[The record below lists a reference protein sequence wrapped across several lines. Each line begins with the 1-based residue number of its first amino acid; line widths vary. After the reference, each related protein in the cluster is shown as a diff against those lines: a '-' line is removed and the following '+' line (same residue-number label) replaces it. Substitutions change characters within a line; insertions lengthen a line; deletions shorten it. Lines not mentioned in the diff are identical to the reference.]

1 MQKLHLDSEY
11 RRRWEEYY
19 LADGKILNSC
29 LINWRQVEWEKV
41 VKLVASIEGQ
51 RHEITPAEKTDFKFF
66 MRFRWGGQKAQFDSN
81 GKYKGHKKINIWT
94 IGWTDGEKCYL
105 RDIDFYTGNLIKEYE
120 TPLAQ
125 FKQHIHPRVK
135 CLLN

>member
-11 RRRWEEYY
+11 RRRWEEYH
-19 LADGKILNSC
+19 LADGKVLNSRQ
-29 LINWRQVEWEKV
+29 INWRQVEWEKV

-51 RHEITPAEKTDFKFF
+51 RHEVTPSEKANFKFF
-66 MRFRWGGQKAQFDSN
+66 MRFRWGGQEAQFDSN
-81 GKYKGHKKINIWT
+81 GKYKSHKKINIWT

-105 RDIDFYTGNLIKEYE
+105 RDIDFRTGRPIKEYE
-120 TPLAQ
+120 TSLAQ
-125 FKQHIHPRVK
+125 FKQHIHPRTL